1 MLAGEDGVVYTKQ
14 FTANTPCIWEIVDK
28 ELVSTEILFLN
39 EDQDQDRNGISD
51 VASKT
56 CSICIKANS
65 LADAATIIVYP
76 QDTQSYKVTE
86 FSIQQRLH

>member
-14 FTANTPCIWEIVDK
+14 FTANTPCLWEVVDK
-28 ELVSTEILFLN
+28 ELVSAETLFLN
-39 EDQDQDRNGISD
+39 EDQDRDGISD
-51 VASKT
+51 AESKT
-56 CSICIKANS
+56 CSISIKANS